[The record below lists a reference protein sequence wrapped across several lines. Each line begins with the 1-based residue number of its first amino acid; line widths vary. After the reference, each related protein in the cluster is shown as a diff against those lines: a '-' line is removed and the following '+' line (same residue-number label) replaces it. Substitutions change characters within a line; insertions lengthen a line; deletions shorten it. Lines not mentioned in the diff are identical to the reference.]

1 MNSDRSII
9 NPRARYQGN
18 SMYIPAAGENEGIG
32 GMNVFSFMINKVPS
46 RLFYTYCLIHAGPT
60 EGADMFGRQQT

>member
-1 MNSDRSII
+1 MTGVLSTIAPGTWGPVCLS
-9 NPRARYQGN
+9 QQQVK
-18 SMYIPAAGENEGIG
+18 MKGIG

-46 RLFYTYCLIHAGPT
+46 HLFYTYCLIHAGPT